1 MKVFE
6 ANISV
11 TVLLEAESQGE
22 ASAVISNMS
31 LGEVAFEIEQG
42 EMIGHV
48 SEPVVATL
56 APELRRMRL
65 LEIGNDGSYFDS
77 HWSDLED
84 AADGEDEDELTA
96 EAAEDAVSQ
105 VGPVPLP
112 DSQDLAEMTGM
123 SDRELLDSAMAFLGN
138 LDLVRGFEGYLRETM
153 ESPVPGPEL

>member
-96 EAAEDAVSQ
+96 EA
-105 VGPVPLP
+105 VPLP
-112 DSQDLAEMTGM
+112 DSWDLAEMTGM